1 MNNLR
6 VNADDII
13 FLDGISIFEEYN
25 TIYAYLCET
34 DIIDKVA
41 GLYTDGL
48 HGEDFQ
54 VNYYGVYDY
63 NNQTFK
69 VEIDLT
75 LYCTYNQLKK
85 DFPLVA
91 DKIIDIVEKNKD
103 GIEEYLN
110 LSIKESELFF
120 DTFKKFCL
128 DEFQAMKYKATTFEE
143 LIEEVKEEL
152 NLN

>member
-1 MNNLR
+1 MKNLR

-13 FLDGISIFEEYN
+13 FMDGISIFEEYD

-34 DIIDKVA
+34 DIIDKLA
-41 GLYTDGL
+41 GLYTDVL
-48 HGEDFQ
+48 HGDDFQ
-54 VNYYGVYDY
+54 VNYYGVYNYVD
-63 NNQTFK
+63 QTFK
-69 VEIDLT
+69 IEIDLT
-75 LYCTYNQLKK
+75 LYCTYNQLKNN
-85 DFPLVA
+85 FPQVA
-91 DKIIDIVEKNKD
+91 NKIIDIVEKNKE
-103 GIEEYLN
+103 GKEEYLN